1 LLPIFGA
8 YCLEFN
14 LNDTMKKVID
24 YLVSP
29 LYLLYFGLILLVF
42 HVAQLVA
49 HRLGGR
55 PVQKKMADWLNA
67 SITYGWWLTGSAFQ
81 FRYDAPLP
89 ANRPLLFVANHQS
102 LFDISPILW
111 FLRGQNPIFVA
122 KIELSRGIPSISYNL
137 RRSGAA
143 LIDRKDAR
151 QSMSQLSRLGQQL
164 NKRQCSVVIFPEG
177 TRSAS
182 NKPREFSSAGLAI
195 LLRKAPD
202 ALVVPIA
209 IANTGQFNP
218 RGLFPLRSFTRMS
231 WTVLSPIDPT
241 DASIEHV
248 TERART
254 AIAEQLKAA
263 A

>member
-1 LLPIFGA
+1 
-8 YCLEFN
+8 
-14 LNDTMKKVID
+14 MKKLID

-29 LYLLYFGLILLVF
+29 LYLLYFGFILSVF

-55 PVQKKMADWLNA
+55 PAQKKMADWLNA
-67 SITYGWWLTGSAFQ
+67 LITYGWRLTGSSCQFQ
-81 FRYDAPLP
+81 VDAPLP
-89 ANRPLLFVANHQS
+89 NNRPLLFVANHQS
-102 LFDISPILW
+102 LFDISPISW
-111 FLRGQNPIFVA
+111 FLRRQNPVFVA

-151 QSMSQLSRLGQQL
+151 QSMSQLSRLGQAL
-164 NKRQCSVVIFPEG
+164 NRRQCSVVIFPEG
-177 TRSAS
+177 KRNSS
-182 NKPREFSSAGLAI
+182 NEPGEFAPAGLAI

-231 WTVLSPIDPT
+231 WTVLPPIDPT
-241 DASIEHV
+241 DASIDYV
-248 TERART
+248 VERARA
-254 AIAEQLKAA
+254 AIAEKLRE
-263 A
+263 

>member
-1 LLPIFGA
+1 
-8 YCLEFN
+8 
-14 LNDTMKKVID
+14 MKKLID
-24 YLVSP
+24 YLLSP
-29 LYLLYFGLILLVF
+29 VYLLYFGLVLLVF
-42 HVAQLVA
+42 HMAQVVA

-55 PVQKKMADWLNA
+55 AAQKKVADLLNA
-67 SITYGWWLTGSAFQ
+67 FITYGWRLTGSSFRFQ
-81 FRYDAPLP
+81 YDAPLP
-89 ANRPLLFVANHQS
+89 TNRPLLFVANHQS
-102 LFDISPILW
+102 LFDISPLIW
-111 FLRGQNPIFVA
+111 FLRRQNPVFVA

-151 QSMSQLSRLGQQL
+151 QAMGQLSRLGQQL
-164 NKRQCSVVIFPEG
+164 NKRHCSVVIFPEG

-182 NKPREFSSAGLAI
+182 NVPNEFAGAGLAI

-209 IANTGQFNP
+209 IANTGKFNP

-248 TERART
+248 VERART
-254 AIAEQLKAA
+254 AIAEKLRAESVELRA
-263 A
+263 